1 MTRRAREVSVSLWH
15 GRLGEAT
22 WSDPCAGRYTGTA
35 STFRVQPEALEGPV
49 PLGGPSSKS
58 VPPPGRDP
66 LIRFS
71 QYSERFA
78 QRSKHGNKAAAG
90 GPRLLT
96 PGSRPLFA
104 LNGAARRLA
113 RG

>member
-1 MTRRAREVSVSLWH
+1 MYGLATLSSEGAGSASVSLTV
-15 GRLGEAT
+15 RSQLAT
-22 WSDPCAGRYTGTA
+22 AWK
-35 STFRVQPEALEGPV
+35 GPV
-49 PLGGPSSKS
+49 PLGGPGRESA
-58 VPPPGRDP
+58 PPPGHDP

-71 QYSERFA
+71 QYSVRSA
-78 QRSKHGNKAAAG
+78 PPSKHGNKAAAL

-96 PGSRPLFA
+96 PGSRPLFT